1 MAATVMAGRK
11 IMTRKISSEIL
22 KKDHETLIALTAMRG
37 YAPRKANLEVASL
50 TTLEGTLDNAEARM
64 LRARAELEA
73 STDAYYAA
81 ALGFHDNIVGARD
94 EVKVQYGDN
103 SDQYASVGRTKRA
116 ERKSPR
122 RRTTKVA
129 A

>member
-1 MAATVMAGRK
+1 MIRR
-11 IMTRKISSEIL
+11 IQPDIL

-37 YAPRKANLEVASL
+37 YAPRKAHLEVPSL
-50 TTLEGTLDNAEARM
+50 TTLETTLDNAEARM

-73 STDAYYAA
+73 STDAYYLA

-103 SDQYASVGRTKRA
+103 SDQYASVGRTKRI
-116 ERKSPR
+116 ERKSPKR
-122 RRTTKVA
+122 RATKKVA

>member
-1 MAATVMAGRK
+1 MIRRIQPDV
-11 IMTRKISSEIL
+11 L

-37 YAPRKANLEVASL
+37 YAPRKANLEVANL
-50 TTLEGTLDNAEARM
+50 TALEGTLDNAEARM

-73 STDAYYAA
+73 STDAYYLA
-81 ALGFHDNIVGARD
+81 ALGFHDGVVGARD

-103 SDQYASVGRTKRA
+103 SDQYASVGRTKRT

-122 RRTTKVA
+122 RRTTKKIA

>member
-1 MAATVMAGRK
+1 
-11 IMTRKISSEIL
+11 MTRKISSDTL
-22 KKDHETLIALTAMRG
+22 KKDHETLVALAAMRG
-37 YAPRKANLEVASL
+37 YAPRKANLEVAAL
-50 TTLEGTLDNAEARM
+50 TTLETTLGSAEARM
-64 LRARAELEA
+64 LRARAEMEA

-81 ALGFHDNIVGARD
+81 AVGFHDNIVGARD

-122 RRTTKVA
+122 RRAAKTTA
-129 A
+129 